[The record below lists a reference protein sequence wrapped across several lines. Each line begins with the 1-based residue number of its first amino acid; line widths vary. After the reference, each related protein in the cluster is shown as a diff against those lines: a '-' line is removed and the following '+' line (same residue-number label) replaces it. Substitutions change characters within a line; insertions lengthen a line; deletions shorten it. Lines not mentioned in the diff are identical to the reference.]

1 MGRVDR
7 SGKAD
12 GRKNYRTVKDE
23 KVTHGNR
30 QTEQSGACDRDRY
43 VQRNQ
48 PVWPGWTRQDTQN
61 CTKCK
66 YEQAEGGKEPGIDHM

>member
-23 KVTHGNR
+23 EVTHGNR
-30 QTEQSGACDRDRY
+30 ETEQSGACDRDRY

-48 PVWPGWTRQDTQN
+48 PV
-61 CTKCK
+61 
-66 YEQAEGGKEPGIDHM
+66 